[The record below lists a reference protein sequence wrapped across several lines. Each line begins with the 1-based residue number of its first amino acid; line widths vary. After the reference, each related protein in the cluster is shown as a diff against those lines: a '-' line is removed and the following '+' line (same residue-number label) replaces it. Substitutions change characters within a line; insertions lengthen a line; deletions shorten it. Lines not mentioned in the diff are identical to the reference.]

1 MVESWSM
8 PLKAVIFD
16 LDHTL
21 IRSHIDF
28 VEMRTGI
35 VNYLKQNLSIQ
46 PDLTKSTYE
55 MTLQAV
61 KFVEER
67 GLREK
72 IPSLLQ
78 DLNEIMTDVEMKCVS
93 NAEVIDGAFQTIK
106 RLKGAGM
113 KIGIL
118 TRSCRKYA
126 DQTLKTTGLSELI
139 DEVAARD
146 DGEKP
151 KPDPSQVYWLMERM
165 RVGSNSVIMV
175 GDHPIDSLCAKNAGI
190 GFVGV
195 LTGSWG
201 KEQVE
206 KLGST
211 VVPSVKELPEI
222 LGV

>member
-1 MVESWSM
+1 MAEPRYAS
-8 PLKAVIFD
+8 LKAVIFD

-28 VEMRTGI
+28 MEMRARM
-35 VNYLKQNLSIQ
+35 VDYLKHNLSIQ
-46 PDLTKSTYE
+46 PDLSKSTYE
-55 MTLQAV
+55 MTIEATR
-61 KFVEER
+61 FMEER
-67 GLREK
+67 GLAEK
-72 IPSLLQ
+72 IPRLLQ
-78 DLNEIMTDVEMKCVS
+78 DLNRIMTDVEMKYVS
-93 NAEVIDGAFQTIK
+93 NAEVIDGTVQTIK
-106 RLKGAGM
+106 RLKAAGM

-118 TRSCRKYA
+118 TRSCREYA
-126 DQTLKTTGLSELI
+126 EQTLKTTGLSDLV

-165 RVGSNSVIMV
+165 NVGSDSVVMV

-201 KEQVE
+201 KEQVKE
-206 KLGST
+206 LGSV
-211 VVPSVKELPEI
+211 VVPSVKELPDV
-222 LGV
+222 LGA